1 MLLLLLLLP
10 PLSHGCCWHPFGFWI
25 PPPRPLF
32 RLHSKMF
39 HLHCSNN
46 KQQFKGICR
55 SSRRKKFLLLHTFV
69 VSKFHQ
75 CFTYECRNSLKDVCL
90 SERIYNKHPYVH
102 PSAVI
107 RNRPFVFYI
116 VMRVAELCGPIVRVS
131 SIHASIHLLCTHP
144 IVFVQAFLISSSGS
158 RHVCCLFYAAQW
170 VQQRYFFI
178 GVLSTKQ
185 NPYVLQLD

>member
-10 PLSHGCCWHPFGFWI
+10 PLSHGCCWYPFGFWI
-25 PPPRPLF
+25 PSPPPPPRPLF

-55 SSRRKKFLLLHTFV
+55 SSRRKKFLLLVFL
-69 VSKFHQ
+69 
-75 CFTYECRNSLKDVCL
+75 YRNSTSVSHMNVEIRLRMFAWARE
-90 SERIYNKHPYVH
+90 STTNIHPSIQ

-116 VMRVAELCGPIVRVS
+116 VMRVAELSGSIARVS

-144 IVFVQAFLISSSGS
+144 IVFVQAFLISSSCS

-170 VQQRYFFI
+170 VQ
-178 GVLSTKQ
+178 
-185 NPYVLQLD
+185 